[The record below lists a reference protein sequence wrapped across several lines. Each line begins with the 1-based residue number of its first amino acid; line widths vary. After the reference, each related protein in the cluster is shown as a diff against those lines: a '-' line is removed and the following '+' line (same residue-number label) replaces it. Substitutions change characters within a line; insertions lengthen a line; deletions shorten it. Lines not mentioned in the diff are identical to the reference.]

1 MESISGNEQVKE
13 NRIIYRGKQKQQ
25 DSCLYKYIG
34 TLQQKSL
41 IREVSF
47 SHVQILRKTLFLKI
61 MSDNANYM
69 SQTSILVSI
78 PLDQQCGKSP
88 HRVSSHLRN
97 IPYHAAFSNT
107 RYCSTTKK
115 KQLLLFNRWY
125 KSSSVKQLQFANF
138 WMTSKLFKHICST
151 SQQNVQHLV
160 RHNST

>member
-107 RYCSTTKK
+107 IVNTAWQMLVLHLHLKF
-115 KQLLLFNRWY
+115 LLL
-125 KSSSVKQLQFANF
+125 
-138 WMTSKLFKHICST
+138 
-151 SQQNVQHLV
+151 V
-160 RHNST
+160 RESGSGWPYLLS